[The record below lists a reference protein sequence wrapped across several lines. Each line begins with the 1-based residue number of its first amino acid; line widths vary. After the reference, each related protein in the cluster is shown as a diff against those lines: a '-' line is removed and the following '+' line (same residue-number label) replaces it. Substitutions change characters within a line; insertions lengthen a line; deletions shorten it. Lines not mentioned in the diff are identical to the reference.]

1 MKKIKFQSLWVVIFC
16 FVVSIFGC
24 GAGKAVKQTQAQ
36 MEIQKPVIMEKTG
49 QDKRPEWVSEKP
61 YLEDDKGYRFTGGI
75 MGGADYSLTIRL
87 AKAEATKN
95 LLESIQIKAR
105 GEFSTVIHGQ
115 NQNNSDLG
123 RYVTDAVAWTVDNLR
138 IGGIRQRQIYYE
150 QIFDP
155 ASQAIKYN
163 SWVQLEIS
171 RADYQKAKIDAAERL
186 LNKAIREK
194 DEEAK
199 QKALE
204 LLEKLRQE
212 V

>member
-1 MKKIKFQSLWVVIFC
+1 MMKKMSSLWIVIFC
-16 FVVSIFGC
+16 FVVLVFGC
-24 GAGKAVKQTQAQ
+24 GAGKVVRQNKAL
-36 MEIQKPVIMEKTG
+36 MEIQKPVVMEKTG
-49 QDKRPEWVSEKP
+49 KDNRPEWISERP
-61 YLEDDKGYRFTGGI
+61 YFEDDKGYHFTGGI
-75 MGGADYSLTIRL
+75 MGGADYALTIRL

-105 GEFSTVIHGQ
+105 GEFSTAIHGQ

-123 RYVTDAVAWTVDNLR
+123 RYVTDAVAWAIDSLR
-138 IGGIRQRQIYYE
+138 ISGIRQKQIYYE

-155 ASQAIKYN
+155 IGQAIKYN

-199 QKALE
+199 NKAME
-204 LLEKLRQE
+204 LLDKLRRE